1 MLTMILQMSGATAIY
16 IAATALLWH
25 FWHKTSNHTTLQKL
39 AIGLF
44 FGLCSVTANHFGI
57 DYIDMVLNVRDIG
70 PLAAGLFFDPLSG
83 ILSGLIG
90 GIERYIAGRFFYIGT
105 FTRVACSLSTCLAG
119 VLAAILHKWVY
130 EGKRPS
136 IIHCLF
142 LGAEME
148 VFHMYA
154 IFISN
159 RDNMSMA
166 SYVVKIC
173 ALPMI
178 LFTGFGLMACSIVI
192 LLLSGSHLR
201 IHLKTPRRN
210 TPIDVRF
217 QRWLMIVVFVLFV
230 FSLGLNYS
238 LHTQSAYE
246 NVCDDLEFQVYQYQF
261 TYQENR
267 DLTWLKKVLDDNNMN
282 SDSIYLLVDAE
293 EQKLL
298 TCTGPEDESIPA
310 NPEELSLI
318 TEHADREEFSASLRQ
333 YLGWECLCV
342 SKKLDDRYYLLIGTP
357 TNTIYTS
364 RETQMLE
371 TLFLLILVF
380 TALYLLTTVLVER
393 LVVRNLEKV
402 NDSLAR
408 IIDGHLNETVTVEES
423 SEFTKLSGDINAT
436 VTALRGYIDAAEN
449 RIEEEL
455 KLAAAI
461 QDAALPKN
469 FNLPYESIELYA
481 LMTPARQVGGDFYD
495 FFFIRPEQIVL
506 VIADVSGKGVP
517 ASLFMMRAK
526 TAIKNYARSGLG
538 PAKLLERVNHALCE
552 GNDTDMFVTIWLGIL
567 DLKTGLMRCANAGHE
582 YPVLMR
588 AGGDYELLK
597 DRHGTVLAVFEDIP
611 MKEYELQLNS
621 GDRLFVY
628 TDGVPEAI
636 SKEKEQYG
644 TARMTERLNS
654 LKDSS
659 QQKLLTGMLEDIR
672 RFAGDEEQF
681 DDITMLGVTYTHPE
695 KNRPESE

>member
-1 MLTMILQMSGATAIY
+1 MLTMILQMTGATALY
-16 IAATALLWH
+16 VAATALLWH
-25 FWHKTSNHTTLQKL
+25 FWHKASDHTPLQKL
-39 AIGLF
+39 AVGLF
-44 FGLCSVTANHFGI
+44 FGLCSVAANHFGV

-90 GIERYIAGRFFYIGT
+90 GIERYIVGRFFNIGF
-105 FTRVACSLSTCLAG
+105 FTHVACSISTCLAG
-119 VLAAILHKWVY
+119 FLAAALHKWVY

-159 RDNMSMA
+159 RNNMSMA
-166 SYVVKIC
+166 SYVVKVC

-178 LFTGFGLMACSIVI
+178 IFTGIGLMACSIAI

-217 QRWLMIVVFVLFV
+217 QRWLMIVVFVLFAS
-230 FSLGLNYS
+230 SLGLNYS
-238 LHTQSAYE
+238 LHTRTAYE
-246 NVCDDLEFQVYQYQF
+246 NVRDDLKLQICQYQF
-261 TYQENR
+261 TYQENK
-267 DLTWLKKVLDDNNMN
+267 DLKSLQKVLDDNNV
-282 SDSIYLLVDAE
+282 STESIYLLVDAE
-293 EQKLL
+293 TQQFL
-298 TCTGPEDESIPA
+298 TYTGFSGKTIPA
-310 NPEELSLI
+310 DPEELTLI
-318 TEHADREEFSASLRQ
+318 AEHAGGDEFYASLRQ
-333 YLGWECLCV
+333 YLGWECLCMSV
-342 SKKLDDRYYLLIGTP
+342 KLDERYYLLIGTP
-357 TNTIYTS
+357 TNLIYAS
-364 RETQMLE
+364 RESLMQE
-371 TLFLLILVF
+371 SLFLLILVF

-408 IIDGHLNETVTVEES
+408 ITDGHLNETVAVEES

-495 FFFIRPEQIVL
+495 FFFIRPEEIAL

-517 ASLFMMRAK
+517 ASLFMMRSK

-538 PAKLLERVNHALCE
+538 PAKLLESVNNALCE
-552 GNDTDMFVTIWLGIL
+552 GNDTDMFVTVWLGIL
-567 DLKTGLMRCANAGHE
+567 DLRTGLMRCANAGHE

-588 AGGDYELLK
+588 AGGDYELVK
-597 DRHGTVLAVFEDIP
+597 DRHGLVLAEFEDIP
-611 MKEYELQLNS
+611 MKEYEIQLNS

-636 SKEKEQYG
+636 NTDKAQYG
-644 TARMTERLNS
+644 TARMTEKLNS
-654 LKDSS
+654 LKNSS
-659 QQKLLTGMLEDIR
+659 QQELLTGMLEDIR
-672 RFAGDEEQF
+672 QFAGAEEQF
-681 DDITMLGVTYTHPE
+681 DDITMLGVTYI
-695 KNRPESE
+695 RPEEKQA

>member
-1 MLTMILQMSGATAIY
+1 MLNMILQMTGATALY
-16 IAATALLWH
+16 VAATALLWH
-25 FWHKTSNHTTLQKL
+25 FWHKASDHTLLQKL
-39 AIGLF
+39 AVGLF
-44 FGLCSVTANHFGI
+44 FGLCSVAANHFGV

-90 GIERYIAGRFFYIGT
+90 GVERYIVGKFYNIGFFT
-105 FTRVACSLSTCLAG
+105 HVACSISTCLAG
-119 VLAAILHKWVY
+119 FLAAALHKWVY

-159 RDNMSMA
+159 RNNMSMA
-166 SYVVKIC
+166 SYVVKVC

-178 LFTGFGLMACSIVI
+178 LFTGIGLMACSIAI

-217 QRWLMIVVFVLFV
+217 QRWLMIVVFILFAS
-230 FSLGLNYS
+230 SLGLNYS
-238 LHTQSAYE
+238 LHTRTAYE
-246 NVCDDLEFQVYQYQF
+246 NVRDDLKLQICQYQF
-261 TYQENR
+261 TYQENK
-267 DLTWLKKVLDDNNMN
+267 DLKSLQKVLDDNNV
-282 SDSIYLLVDAE
+282 STESIYLLVDAE
-293 EQKLL
+293 TQQFL
-298 TCTGPEDESIPA
+298 TYTGFSGKTIPA
-310 NPEELSLI
+310 DPEELTFI
-318 TEHADREEFSASLRQ
+318 AEHAGGDEFYASLRQ
-333 YLGWECLCV
+333 YLGWECLCMSV
-342 SKKLDDRYYLLIGTP
+342 KLDERYYLLIGTP
-357 TNTIYTS
+357 TNLIYAS
-364 RETQMLE
+364 RESLMQE
-371 TLFLLILVF
+371 SLFLLILVF

-408 IIDGHLNETVTVEES
+408 ITDGHLNETVAVEES

-495 FFFIRPEQIVL
+495 FFFIRPEQIAL

-517 ASLFMMRAK
+517 ASLFMMRSK

-538 PAKLLERVNHALCE
+538 PAKLLESVNNALCE
-552 GNDTDMFVTIWLGIL
+552 GNDTDMFVTVWLGIL
-567 DLKTGLMRCANAGHE
+567 DLRTGLMRCANAGHE

-588 AGGDYELLK
+588 AGGDYELVK
-597 DRHGTVLAVFEDIP
+597 DRHGLVLAEFEDIP
-611 MKEYELQLNS
+611 MKEYEIQLNS

-636 SKEKEQYG
+636 NTDREQYG
-644 TARMTERLNS
+644 TTRMTEKLNS
-654 LKDSS
+654 LKHSS
-659 QQKLLTGMLEDIR
+659 QQELLTGMLEDIR
-672 RFAGDEEQF
+672 QFAGAEEQF
-681 DDITMLGVTYTHPE
+681 DDITMLGVTYI
-695 KNRPESE
+695 RPEEKQA

>member
-25 FWHKTSNHTTLQKL
+25 FWHKTSDHTTLQKL
-39 AIGLF
+39 AIGFF
-44 FGLCSVTANHFGI
+44 FGLCSVAANHFGI

-90 GIERYIAGRFFYIGT
+90 GIERYIAGKYFYIGT
-105 FTRVACSLSTCLAG
+105 FTQVACSLSTCLAG
-119 VLAAILHKWVY
+119 ILAAVLHKWVY

-178 LFTGFGLMACSIVI
+178 FFTGIGLMACSIVI

-217 QRWLMIVVFVLFV
+217 QRWLMIVVFALFAS
-230 FSLGLNYS
+230 SLGLNYS

-246 NVCDDLEFQVYQYQF
+246 NVCDDLQFQIYQYQF

-267 DLTWLKKVLDDNNMN
+267 DLTWLKKVLDDNNM
-282 SDSIYLLVDAE
+282 SSESIYLLVDAE

-298 TCTGPEDESIPA
+298 TSTGSEDESVPL

-318 TEHADREEFSASLRQ
+318 TEHADKEEFSASLRQ
-333 YLGWECLCV
+333 YLGWECLCI

-357 TNTIYTS
+357 TNTIYAS
-364 RETQMLE
+364 RESQMLE

-402 NDSLAR
+402 NGSLAR
-408 IIDGHLNETVTVEES
+408 IIDGHLDETVTVEES

-552 GNDTDMFVTIWLGIL
+552 GNDTDMFVTVWLGIL
-567 DLKTGLMRCANAGHE
+567 DLKTGQMRCANAGHE

-597 DRHGTVLAVFEDIP
+597 DKHGTVLAIFEDIP

-636 SKEKEQYG
+636 NKEKEQYG

-659 QQKLLTGMLEDIR
+659 QQELLTGMLKDIR

-681 DDITMLGVTYTHPE
+681 DDITMLGVTYT
-695 KNRPESE
+695 RPEEKQA

>member
-1 MLTMILQMSGATAIY
+1 MLTMILQMTGATALY
-16 IAATALLWH
+16 VAATALLWH
-25 FWHKTSNHTTLQKL
+25 FWHKASDHTLLRKL
-39 AIGLF
+39 AVGLF
-44 FGLCSVTANHFGI
+44 FGLCSVAANHFGV

-90 GIERYIAGRFFYIGT
+90 GIERYIVGRFYNIGF
-105 FTRVACSLSTCLAG
+105 FTHVACSISTCLAG
-119 VLAAILHKWVY
+119 FLAAALHKWVY

-159 RDNMSMA
+159 RNNMSMA
-166 SYVVKIC
+166 SYVVKVC

-178 LFTGFGLMACSIVI
+178 LFTGIGLMACSIAI

-217 QRWLMIVVFVLFV
+217 QRWLMIVVFILFAS
-230 FSLGLNYS
+230 SLGLNYS
-238 LHTQSAYE
+238 LHTRTAYE
-246 NVCDDLEFQVYQYQF
+246 NVRDDLKLQICQYQF
-261 TYQENR
+261 TYQENK
-267 DLTWLKKVLDDNNMN
+267 DLKSLQKVLDDNNV
-282 SDSIYLLVDAE
+282 STESIYLLVDAE
-293 EQKLL
+293 TQQFL
-298 TCTGPEDESIPA
+298 TYTGFSGKTIPA
-310 NPEELSLI
+310 DPEELTLI
-318 TEHADREEFSASLRQ
+318 AEHAGGDEFYASLRQ
-333 YLGWECLCV
+333 YLGWECLCMSV
-342 SKKLDDRYYLLIGTP
+342 KLDERYYLLIGTP
-357 TNTIYTS
+357 TNLIYAS
-364 RETQMLE
+364 RESLMQE
-371 TLFLLILVF
+371 SLFLLILVF

-408 IIDGHLNETVTVEES
+408 ITDGHLNETVAVEES

-495 FFFIRPEQIVL
+495 FFFIRPEEIAL

-517 ASLFMMRAK
+517 ASLFMMRSK

-538 PAKLLERVNHALCE
+538 PAKLLESVNNALCE
-552 GNDTDMFVTIWLGIL
+552 GNDTDMFVTVWLGIL
-567 DLKTGLMRCANAGHE
+567 DLRTGLMRCANAGHE

-588 AGGDYELLK
+588 AGGDYELVK
-597 DRHGTVLAVFEDIP
+597 DRHGLVLAEFEDIP
-611 MKEYELQLNS
+611 MKEYEIQLNS

-636 SKEKEQYG
+636 NTDREQYG
-644 TARMTERLNS
+644 TARMTEKLNS
-654 LKDSS
+654 LKNSS
-659 QQKLLTGMLEDIR
+659 QQEMLTGMLEDIR
-672 RFAGDEEQF
+672 QFAGAEEQF
-681 DDITMLGVTYTHPE
+681 DDITMLGVTYI
-695 KNRPESE
+695 RPEEKQA